1 MSSSTQKSVLVVCLG
16 NICRSPMGQA
26 VLTHVAKERGID
38 IHVESAGTAG
48 YHVGDEPDER
58 TVATC
63 QRHGVKINSLAQQVE
78 RSHFKRFDYIL
89 ASDRSNLSTLER
101 VKPAD
106 STAIVCLFSNWS
118 DGLPIQDPYYG
129 GMDGFEKCFT
139 QCEKYSNALLDHI
152 TSSGEG
158 SKSAL

>member
-106 STAIVCLFSNWS
+106 STAIGVHP
-118 DGLPIQDPYYG
+118 LPAVP
-129 GMDGFEKCFT
+129 
-139 QCEKYSNALLDHI
+139 
-152 TSSGEG
+152 
-158 SKSAL
+158 